1 MRPDRSGEATAL
13 RSIRYS
19 SLHIAKGHVTPEMRI
34 HIKSRQDVSKRQRAD
49 IDFGASAPF
58 VARQL
63 IGTVL
68 LLDEVGGVIVETEA
82 YDESEAASHGYTGPS
97 LRNAPLFGPPG
108 RAYVYHSYGIHWC
121 LNFVCREAGHA
132 AGVLIRALEPTT
144 GIQVMTKRRGGV
156 KLGLLCC
163 GPGRL
168 GEALA
173 VNSLLNGKRVD
184 RAPFKILAPLAR
196 PSIVRGKRIG
206 ITKAA
211 ERAWRFGLKGSVFVS
226 RPFT

>member
-1 MRPDRSGEATAL
+1 MRTHL
-13 RSIRYS
+13 
-19 SLHIAKGHVTPEMRI
+19 
-34 HIKSRQDVSKRQRAD
+34 KSRQEVSKRKRAN
-49 IDFGASAPF
+49 IDFGASALL

-68 LLDEVGGVIVETEA
+68 LLDGVGGIIVETEA
-82 YDESEAASHGYTGPS
+82 YDESEAASHGFTGPS
-97 LRNAPLFGPPG
+97 VRNAPLFGPPG

-144 GIQVMTKRRGGV
+144 GIEVMVKRRGSTD
-156 KLGLLCC
+156 LRSLCS

-173 VNSLLNGKRVD
+173 VSNLLNGKRVD
-184 RAPFKILAPLAR
+184 RNPFKILTPLAK

-211 ERAWRFGLKGSVFVS
+211 ERAWRFGLKGSGFIS

>member
-1 MRPDRSGEATAL
+1 MRTHL
-13 RSIRYS
+13 
-19 SLHIAKGHVTPEMRI
+19 
-34 HIKSRQDVSKRQRAD
+34 KSRQGFSKRPRTD
-49 IDFGASAPF
+49 IDFDASALL

-68 LLDEVGGVIVETEA
+68 LLDGVGGVIVETEA
-82 YDESEAASHGYTGPS
+82 YDQSEAASHAFTGLS
-97 LRNAPLFGPPG
+97 ARNAALFGPPG

-144 GIQVMTKRRGGV
+144 GIEIMMKRRGSAN
-156 KLGLLCC
+156 LRSLCSGL
-163 GPGRL
+163 GRL

-173 VNSLLNGKRVD
+173 VSAVLNGKRLD
-184 RAPFKILAPLAR
+184 RAPFKLFAPLSK

-211 ERAWRFGLKGSVFVS
+211 ERAWRFGLEGSTFVS

>member
-1 MRPDRSGEATAL
+1 M
-13 RSIRYS
+13 
-19 SLHIAKGHVTPEMRI
+19 
-34 HIKSRQDVSKRQRAD
+34 KSRQDVPKRKRAE
-49 IDFGASAPF
+49 IDFGASALL

-63 IGTVL
+63 IGAVL
-68 LLDEVGGVIVETEA
+68 LLDGVGGIIVETEA
-82 YDESEAASHGYTGPS
+82 YDEREAASHGFAGPS
-97 LRNAPLFGPPG
+97 VRNAPLFGPPG

-144 GIQVMTKRRGGV
+144 GIEVMMRRRGSAN
-156 KLGLLCC
+156 LRLLCS

-173 VNSLLNGKRVD
+173 VTASLNGKRLD
-184 RAPFKILAPLAR
+184 RTPFKILAPLVK

-211 ERAWRFGLKGSVFVS
+211 ERAWRFGLKSSAFVS

>member
-1 MRPDRSGEATAL
+1 MPTTPKL
-13 RSIRYS
+13 RQ
-19 SLHIAKGHVTPEMRI
+19 P
-34 HIKSRQDVSKRQRAD
+34 VSKQKRTD
-49 IDFGASAPF
+49 IDFGASALL

-68 LLDEVGGVIVETEA
+68 LLDGVGGIIVETEA
-82 YDESEAASHGYTGPS
+82 YDQSEPASHGFTGPS
-97 LRNAPLFGPPG
+97 VRNAPLFGPPG

-121 LNFVCREAGHA
+121 LNFVCRETGHA

-144 GIQVMTKRRGGV
+144 GIDVMMRRRGSV
-156 KLGLLCC
+156 ELQLLCS

-173 VNSLLNGKRVD
+173 VSTVLNGMRLD
-184 RAPFKILAPLAR
+184 RAPFKILGPLTK
-196 PSIVRGKRIG
+196 PSIVRGQRVG

-211 ERAWRFGLKGSVFVS
+211 DRPWRFGLKGSAFVS
-226 RPFT
+226 RPFK